1 MRVSIGC
8 AVLAAGLLSA
18 MVSADEAKKS
28 PYARVTS
35 EKTTQKDAVKIYTN
49 ADLEKMFNIVAE
61 EDREQPA
68 GKPPTVAK
76 GSETTEPK
84 KAPDPLTW
92 LRQRQDAQ
100 RKHAK
105 AVSDAQ
111 AALTAATQQVAN
123 LERQLLAARNP
134 FSARPA
140 LSDDE
145 KAKRQEGG
153 ESAGKRYER
162 TQELVEK
169 AREAVRAAES
179 ELARLR
185 AERP

>member
-8 AVLAAGLLSA
+8 AVLVAGLLGA
-18 MVSADEAKKS
+18 VVSADEAKKG
-28 PYARVTS
+28 PYDRVTTK
-35 EKTTQKDAVKIYTN
+35 KTPQNEDVKVYTN
-49 ADLEKMFNIVAE
+49 ADLEKMFDIVAE

-68 GKPPTVAK
+68 AKPPAVAK
-76 GSETTEPK
+76 GSETTEPT

-100 RKHAK
+100 REHGK
-105 AVSDAQ
+105 AVAVAE
-111 AALTAATQQVAN
+111 AAVTSANQQVAN

-134 FSARPA
+134 FSARPE
-140 LSDDE
+140 LSDEE

-153 ESAGKRYER
+153 ESAAKRYER
-162 TQELVEK
+162 TQELVEE

-179 ELARLR
+179 DLARLR